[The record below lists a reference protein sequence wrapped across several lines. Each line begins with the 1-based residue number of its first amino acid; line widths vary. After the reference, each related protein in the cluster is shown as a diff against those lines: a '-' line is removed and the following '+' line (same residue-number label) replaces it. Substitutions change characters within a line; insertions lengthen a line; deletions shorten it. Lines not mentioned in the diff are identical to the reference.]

1 MKAFLPAIAWLVL
14 VCAPLAAQD
23 VPASQPASR
32 EGVVELPPLP
42 EPTAVA
48 DDIPLDELRIALRPL
63 NAEELGPVAA
73 DWIGRLRAKAERV
86 AMARLAA
93 RNSGG
98 DERDR
103 YNRVAAQLE
112 LERADLKN
120 HVELVLDALED
131 RGGDVAMQ
139 RKYLGAV
146 TQTDLDVADFSALTE
161 TAWAWAI
168 SPSGGIAVVLNILWF
183 FLTLILAFIVSRLL
197 RRVTRR
203 AVGRLHRT
211 SQLLKDFMAGIVAKI
226 AMLIGVVIAISF
238 LGVNIGPL
246 VAAIGAAG
254 LVVGLALQGTLSN
267 FASGIMILL
276 YRPYDMGDTVNA
288 GGVSGKVAAMSLVST
303 TIVTF
308 DNQRIIVPNNNIWG
322 DVITN
327 LTGLETRRVDMTFGV
342 AYDDDLDHVMAVLK
356 AVCDEHPLVLRDPEP
371 LIKVVGHGDSSVNV
385 TCRPWTLTPDYWAVY
400 WDFHK
405 LVKQR
410 FDAADI
416 TIPFPQ
422 RDVHVH
428 ARSPAA

>member
-1 MKAFLPAIAWLVL
+1 MKLFLPAIAWLVVL
-14 VCAPLAAQD
+14 CNSAAAQD
-23 VPASQPASR
+23 STTRPASGP
-32 EGVVELPPLP
+32 GLPPLP
-42 EPTAVA
+42 SAIEVESDIAV
-48 DDIPLDELRIALRPL
+48 DELRILLRPL
-63 NAEELGPVAA
+63 DVEEFEPVVAE
-73 DWIGRLRAKAERV
+73 WMGRLRDKAEQV
-86 AMARLAA
+86 ARARLAA
-93 RNSGG
+93 RQSSG

-103 YNRVAAQLE
+103 FNQIAAQLE
-112 LERADLKN
+112 VERADLRN
-120 HVELVLDALED
+120 RVEYVLEAYDD
-131 RGGDVAMQ
+131 RGGDADPH

-146 TQTDLDVADFSALTE
+146 TKTDIDVADLSALTDQ
-161 TAWAWAI
+161 AYAWAI

-183 FLTLILAFIVSRLL
+183 FLTLILAFVLSRVL
-197 RRVTRR
+197 RRITRR

-211 SQLLKDFMAGIVAKI
+211 SQLLKDFLAGIVAKI
-226 AMLIGVVIAISF
+226 TMLIGVVIGISF

-276 YRPYDMGDTVNA
+276 YRPYDIGDSVNA

-327 LTGLETRRVDMTFGV
+327 LTGLDTRRVDMTFGV
-342 AYDDDLDHVMAVLK
+342 AYDDDLDHVMNVLK
-356 AVCDEHPLVLRDPEP
+356 AVCDEHPLVLKDPEP

-385 TCRPWTLTPDYWAVY
+385 TCRPWTRTPDYWSVY

-428 ARSPAA
+428 QSVPVA